1 MSYPLQPCM
10 RLDLDFCLHNVP
22 LLRSSHLW
30 SGILHKCAFR
40 AHEEKFATARSEGW
54 RPDHSPLERRMD
66 ACHTLFRIESQKL
79 TILKNQEIFIIL
91 DNTYCLTEIIVHPVI
106 FRTQIKVRTCLSQG
120 LALMMPKYGN
130 YYNLTNQLYQV
141 LFTEFFQTTPSEFS
155 DCFSETDKSSSS
167 PVRAII
173 FYYCYC

>member
-1 MSYPLQPCM
+1 MFIKCPREWLFRHMAPDYLVLVNEHKFVVVFVNDGTTWQMSYPLQPCM
-10 RLDLDFCLHNVP
+10 RLDLDFCPHNVP

-79 TILKNQEIFIIL
+79 TIFKNQEIFIIL
-91 DNTYCLTEIIVHPVI
+91 DNTYCLTEIIRPPCN
-106 FRTQIKVRTCLSQG
+106 FPNT
-120 LALMMPKYGN
+120 KYARVYHKGW
-130 YYNLTNQLYQV
+130 L
-141 LFTEFFQTTPSEFS
+141 
-155 DCFSETDKSSSS
+155 
-167 PVRAII
+167 
-173 FYYCYC
+173 

>member
-1 MSYPLQPCM
+1 MQTLISVAYLDNQPNRALVLVNEHKFVVVFVNGGTTWQMSYPLQPCM

-91 DNTYCLTEIIVHPVI
+91 GNTYCLTEIIVHPVI
-106 FRTQIKVRTCLSQG
+106 FRTQSTHVFITRVGFNAQIR
-120 LALMMPKYGN
+120 
-130 YYNLTNQLYQV
+130 
-141 LFTEFFQTTPSEFS
+141 
-155 DCFSETDKSSSS
+155 
-167 PVRAII
+167 
-173 FYYCYC
+173 